1 MCPFII
7 LYSRAAYL
15 ARRRWLRRGGENGT
29 GFPYAGICVVKINK
43 FHKKKLSGIENLLK
57 TIDTVGKS
65 CYHNIVK
72 QPETLPERFPA
83 KHVRERST
91 EYDVTIKDIARLSG
105 VSVSTV
111 SRVLNNRP
119 DVSDENRRRVRAI
132 IESSN
137 YIPNNSARDLVRTK
151 SDAIG
156 LVVRGRSNPFYTDI
170 IRAIEQGITERGYT
184 MVMQQIGTS
193 DDEVKR
199 AAVMERE
206 KRLRGLILLGG
217 RSDYTPA
224 EVALLNVP
232 FVCCSYSNHYG
243 TLRDEMY
250 SSVSIEDE
258 EEAYRAVM
266 ELYRRGHRR
275 IAALVSRP
283 DDRSISQ
290 LRYQGYARALADCGL
305 PLEEELV
312 LCAGSYDIR
321 DAYDAARRALNAGA
335 DFTALF
341 AIADNM
347 AIGAMRALH
356 ETGRRIPEDCSVIAI
371 DGLTVSEYIHPV
383 LATLCQ
389 PMEEMGRRSVEI
401 LLDLVEGRGT
411 QRHETL
417 PTALREGASMRRL

>member
-1 MCPFII
+1 MIG
-7 LYSRAAYL
+7 
-15 ARRRWLRRGGENGT
+15 RGGENGT

-43 FHKKKLSGIENLLK
+43 FHEKKLSGIENLLK
-57 TIDTVGKS
+57 AIDTVGKS
-65 CYHNIVK
+65 CYHSIVK

-83 KHVRERST
+83 KPVRERST

-275 IAALVSRP
+275 IAALGRRFHGAVRHRRQYGHRR
-283 DDRSISQ
+283 D
-290 LRYQGYARALADCGL
+290 ARAARDGPPHPGGLLRDRHRRADRLGIHPPRARHAL
-305 PLEEELV
+305 PADGGDGAV
-312 LCAGSYDIR
+312 QRGDPARPRGGVR
-321 DAYDAARRALNAGA
+321 DAASRDAADSAARGRVHAQTLIFVVFPA
-335 DFTALF
+335 
-341 AIADNM
+341 
-347 AIGAMRALH
+347 R
-356 ETGRRIPEDCSVIAI
+356 TGRENKF
-371 DGLTVSEYIHPV
+371 
-383 LATLCQ
+383 
-389 PMEEMGRRSVEI
+389 
-401 LLDLVEGRGT
+401 
-411 QRHETL
+411 
-417 PTALREGASMRRL
+417 

>member
-1 MCPFII
+1 M
-7 LYSRAAYL
+7 
-15 ARRRWLRRGGENGT
+15 
-29 GFPYAGICVVKINK
+29 
-43 FHKKKLSGIENLLK
+43 
-57 TIDTVGKS
+57 
-65 CYHNIVK
+65 
-72 QPETLPERFPA
+72 
-83 KHVRERST
+83 
-91 EYDVTIKDIARLSG
+91 TIKDIARLSG

-290 LRYQGYARALADCGL
+290 LRYQGLRQGTGRLR
-305 PLEEELV
+305 P
-312 LCAGSYDIR
+312 
-321 DAYDAARRALNAGA
+321 AARGGAGA
-335 DFTALF
+335 L
-341 AIADNM
+341 
-347 AIGAMRALH
+347 
-356 ETGRRIPEDCSVIAI
+356 
-371 DGLTVSEYIHPV
+371 
-383 LATLCQ
+383 
-389 PMEEMGRRSVEI
+389 
-401 LLDLVEGRGT
+401 RG
-411 QRHETL
+411 EL
-417 PTALREGASMRRL
+417 